1 MPKSMRV
8 SLSLSRLLALAF
20 VGLLASGTLTYGA
33 ERASTGPRKA
43 KPGASASKTL
53 RVPDVRGKPY
63 VFAEGMLEEKGFAW
77 RVVGS
82 VAGYAANTVVSQDPA
97 PGARVLDTGMPT
109 VSLGLQANRAY
120 AQVGV
125 PENAS
130 PFPGTPI
137 RLPQLVKRT
146 TASAKAP
153 TAAAKPK
160 QAAATRQPAFVVPG
174 APPEPLSQPPLTEQ
188 ARRLGAWLDKHPKGK
203 AAERAH
209 LSFQSWLIISGARN
223 GWSRG
228 ADALRILV
236 SVDRR
241 AERMWGI
248 GAQERLR
255 AQKALLEVQARAR

>member
-1 MPKSMRV
+1 MPMGMRV
-8 SLSLSRLLALAF
+8 SLYFSRLLALAF
-20 VGLLASGTLTYGA
+20 VGLLATGTLTYGA
-33 ERASTGPRKA
+33 ERSATTPLKAKAGATGP
-43 KPGASASKTL
+43 KTL

-97 PGARVLDTGMPT
+97 PGVRVVDTGMPT
-109 VSLGLQANRAY
+109 VSLGLEANRAY

-130 PFPGTPI
+130 PFPGTPV

-153 TAAAKPK
+153 TAAPKSK

-174 APPEPLSQPPLTEQ
+174 APPEPLSQPSLPEQ
-188 ARRLGAWLDKHPKGK
+188 ARHLGAWLEKHPKGT

-209 LSFQSWLIISGARN
+209 LSFQNWLLISGARN

-228 ADALRILV
+228 AEALRILI

-241 AERMWGI
+241 AERKWGI

-255 AQKALLEVQARAR
+255 ARKALLEVRARAR